1 MGLGLGLCMWWGD
14 RMAFKCQGIARIGIS
29 EDGADLTHGNL
40 GQAISGDSATDA
52 LVADMIGDNP
62 ALAAAINRPNDCPI

>member
-1 MGLGLGLCMWWGD
+1 MGLGLGFCMWWGD
-14 RMAFKCQGIARIGIS
+14 RMAFECQGIARIGIS
-29 EDGADLTHGNL
+29 EDGADLTHGSL
-40 GQAISGDSATDA
+40 GQAIGGDSATDA